1 MEYRAI
7 QEYAGI
13 FRDNQGNVWPCREY
27 WEIQE
32 NTGEYR
38 GIKENTGEYSRI
50 KGNIHS
56 KIMWKMCI

>member
-1 MEYRAI
+1 M
-7 QEYAGI
+7 QEYSGTIRGMYGHAG
-13 FRDNQGNVWPCREY
+13 NTWEY

-38 GIKENTGEYSRI
+38 GIQENTGEYSRI